1 MGRPPKDTKMQSSIV
16 IGDKKLFLENLVKQD
31 IKSYRPIQ
39 KNDKLHFTDN
49 VQLVDMLER
58 FNKRYPAYPVKL
70 KTYWKV
76 LQKMGA
82 QFHVRNSKIRI
93 AVMGKEG
100 KQLDFI

>member
-1 MGRPPKDTKMQSSIV
+1 MAKRIYHHKHMCEIRLCACCLWADYDDGVRGSGIALD
-16 IGDKKLFLENLVKQD
+16 NLSAR
-31 IKSYRPIQ
+31 IKSNYV
-39 KNDKLHFTDN
+39 DAVSSHGLKLPN
-49 VQLVDMLER
+49 
-58 FNKRYPAYPVKL
+58 L